1 MKVEEGTDW
10 SGEPCREEKR
20 ERFSGPANWLG
31 SVFGPRPYW
40 LARASS
46 VMLYW

>member
-20 ERFSGPANWLG
+20 ERFGGPANCDWAVFLDPDPTG
-31 SVFGPRPYW
+31 SQEPVQ
-40 LARASS
+40 
-46 VMLYW
+46 